1 MGLKQGQLL
10 GQHLAVAQ
18 MIYFKEYQPM
28 PFLSGYIGAVL
39 EYGGAYDER
48 DDINVDNSIG
58 SGSVF
63 FAASSPLLRRFY
75 ADGTAAIGYWR
86 SRQWTTQLLCQD
98 RPPFLIDSAR
108 RICRQHPHI
117 LRFCFVKICK
127 PDHCFWKRVTA
138 CSPWKREGMLPDAA
152 ATDSCRSHSR

>member
-1 MGLKQGQLL
+1 M

-39 EYGGAYDER
+39 EYGGAYDEE

-63 FAASSPLLRRFY
+63 FAVDTPIGPLQLGIGAADNGQFSYY
-75 ADGTAAIGYWR
+75 ARIGH
-86 SRQWTTQLLCQD
+86 L
-98 RPPFLIDSAR
+98 F
-108 RICRQHPHI
+108 
-117 LRFCFVKICK
+117 
-127 PDHCFWKRVTA
+127 
-138 CSPWKREGMLPDAA
+138 
-152 ATDSCRSHSR
+152 